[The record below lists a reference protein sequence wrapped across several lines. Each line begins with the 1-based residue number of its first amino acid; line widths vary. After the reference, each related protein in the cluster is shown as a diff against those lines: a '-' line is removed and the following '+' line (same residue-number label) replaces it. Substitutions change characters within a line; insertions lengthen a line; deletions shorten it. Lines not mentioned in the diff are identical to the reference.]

1 MGKPFQ
7 INLIGLPW
15 PINLLQ
21 CSRQI
26 EAMQP
31 GDELAITLA
40 DIDVKEGLIQFLLA
54 IPDVSFNVSNAGSGY
69 SITVSKNRDGC
80 SGKTAT

>member
-1 MGKPFQ
+1 MSKRSK

-26 EAMQP
+26 DTMQP
-31 GDELAITLA
+31 GDKLAIDLA
-40 DIDVKEGLIQFLLA
+40 DSDVKDSLIQFLHA
-54 IPDVSFNVSNAGSGY
+54 IPDVSFNVSDAGRGY
-69 SITVSKNRDGC
+69 TINVK
-80 SGKTAT
+80 KTERKFPAKL